1 MTDTDIYDL
10 VGAKEAAEILK
21 IGTPNFAHL
30 RADEE
35 KKGDASTFPQPIV
48 KLACGPIWRRRDIA
62 AFAEVYGTRK
72 PGVAAKPKI
81 NGVNGVKKALP
92 MKRLAKK

>member
-1 MTDTDIYDL
+1 MTDSDVYDL

-35 KKGDASTFPQPIV
+35 RKGDESIFPKPVV
-48 KLACGPIWRRRDIA
+48 KLACGPIWLRKDIA
-62 AFAEVYGTRK
+62 TFAEVYGTRK
-72 PGVAAKPKI
+72 PGTPAKTPQ
-81 NGVNGVKKALP
+81 VNGVKKP